1 MRRTQTSLDS
11 RKRTTAL
18 KLTSK
23 HGEYFFVFAVESSLI
38 PCSYKELAEAYHQN
52 PYAHLEVRRSQI
64 HGWGLYA
71 TTPIPSDTMIV
82 EYLGEKI
89 RQVVAD
95 ERYVARL
102 MRTFLSRLL
111 RETMYEREGVGSCY
125 MFRLDRDSIIDA
137 TRKGGI
143 ARFMNHCCQP
153 NAYARIIST
162 TVADDTETKNLRMST
177 LQTAMCAELQQREAT
192 AADGDSIIDKRLLQ
206 SSMIEEAK
214 SHVDK
219 HIVIMAA
226 RDIKVTKIVKR

>member
-1 MRRTQTSLDS
+1 
-11 RKRTTAL
+11 
-18 KLTSK
+18 
-23 HGEYFFVFAVESSLI
+23 
-38 PCSYKELAEAYHQN
+38 
-52 PYAHLEVRRSQI
+52 
-64 HGWGLYA
+64 
-71 TTPIPSDTMIV
+71 MIV

-95 ERYVARL
+95 ERCAVRVIGCYIIYC
-102 MRTFLSRLL
+102 

-125 MFRLDRDSIIDA
+125 MFRLDRDNIIDA

-177 LQTAMCAELQQREAT
+177 LQTAMCAELQKREVNAV
-192 AADGDSIIDKRLLQ
+192 DSDAIIDKRLLQ

-226 RDIKVTKIVKR
+226 RDIKVRIRAWF